1 MMKTLNRRTLLRGA
15 GGAAIA
21 LPFLSA
27 MGDPKKRFGFKTA
40 HAATGFPKRLLIV
53 NTGNGSVN
61 GYNPTTKGV
70 GGAGAIGTNRW
81 SPTGTPTAFDLS
93 NPANILAPL
102 TPNAKNLLLLDGF
115 DNRAGGD
122 ADGIC
127 FGNPHNKLATQL
139 TVRKYEQSTKMLY
152 NDAGGG
158 TSKCGV
164 YLTAGGI
171 SVDQELSNRLMGMA
185 KFPNIMMFTGPN
197 PKTLYAKEGFVNSGL
212 GTMKLYLSWKG
223 KDQAVIG
230 EFDPTKSFSTIF
242 GGGVAPGTP
251 IDNTA
256 QLARDKSILDAAL
269 ESYTG
274 LSARVGHDDK
284 IRLDAHAESIRAIE
298 AQLSGMQ
305 SMPATLSCKAPTAPG
320 ATDLTAFANYPATLN
335 VQSDL
340 MVAAMACDLT
350 RVGVLEWEPGFSE
363 IVHTWLGI
371 NKEHHGISHDTSAG
385 AIENLV
391 KINNYYAKEF
401 NNLIEKFK
409 AIPEGNGT
417 MLDNTAILW
426 MRELGEGS
434 SHDTFNQNWI
444 IAGTGGGY
452 FKNNFW
458 FKPTGNDKSY
468 YGNLILHFL
477 HMFGFTDTT
486 FGDPAYCNGLMTSIT
501 A

>member
-15 GGAAIA
+15 GGVAIA
-21 LPFLSA
+21 LPFLEA
-27 MGDPKKRFGFKTA
+27 MGDPRRIMGFKPA
-40 HAATGFPKRLLIV
+40 HAASGFPKRLLFV
-53 NTGNGSVN
+53 NTGNGCVR
-61 GYNPTTKGV
+61 GYKG
-70 GGAGAIGTNRW
+70 IGTNRW
-81 SPTGTPTAFDLS
+81 SPTGTPTNFDLS
-93 NPANILAPL
+93 VPAGNPMMILEPL
-102 TPNAKNLLLLDGF
+102 KTNAKNLLLLDGF

-171 SVDQELSNRLMGMA
+171 SVDQELSNRLMGQT

-197 PKTLYAKEGFVNSGL
+197 PKTMYAKEGFVNSGL

-242 GGGVAPGTP
+242 GGGVTGGT
-251 IDNTA
+251 IDNSA

-269 ESYTG
+269 ESYGTLG
-274 LSARVGHDDK
+274 ARLGHDDK
-284 IRLDAHAESIRAIE
+284 AKLDQHADAIRAIE
-298 AQLSGMQ
+298 MQLSGMQ
-305 SMPATLSCKAPTAPG
+305 SQPAMLNCTAPTAPA
-320 ATDLTAFANYPATLN
+320 ATDVSSFANYPATLN

-350 RVGVLEWEPGFSE
+350 RIGVLEWEPGFSE

-371 NKEHHGISHDTSAG
+371 NREHHGISHDTSAG

-401 NNLIEKFK
+401 NSLIEKFK
-409 AIPEGNGT
+409 AIPEGGGT
-417 MLDNTAILW
+417 MLDNTAIVW

-434 SHDTFNQNWI
+434 SHDTFDQAWV

-458 FKPTGNDKSY
+458 FKPTGNDKGY

-477 HMFGFTDTT
+477 HMFGGTDTV
-486 FGDPAYCNGLMTSIT
+486 FGDPNYCNGLMTSIT

>member
-1 MMKTLNRRTLLRGA
+1 MR
-15 GGAAIA
+15 
-21 LPFLSA
+21 
-27 MGDPKKRFGFKTA
+27 
-40 HAATGFPKRLLIV
+40 
-53 NTGNGSVN
+53 
-61 GYNPTTKGV
+61 
-70 GGAGAIGTNRW
+70 
-81 SPTGTPTAFDLS
+81 
-93 NPANILAPL
+93 
-102 TPNAKNLLLLDGF
+102 
-115 DNRAGGD
+115 
-122 ADGIC
+122 
-127 FGNPHNKLATQL
+127 
-139 TVRKYEQSTKMLY
+139 
-152 NDAGGG
+152 
-158 TSKCGV
+158 
-164 YLTAGGI
+164 
-171 SVDQELSNRLMGMA
+171 
-185 KFPNIMMFTGPN
+185 
-197 PKTLYAKEGFVNSGL
+197 
-212 GTMKLYLSWKG
+212 LYLSWKG

-230 EFDPTKSFSTIF
+230 EFDPVKSFNTIF

-274 LSARVGHDDK
+274 LGARVGHDDK
-284 IRLDAHAESIRAIE
+284 IRLDAHAEAIRGIE
-298 AQLSGMQ
+298 AQLAGMQ
-305 SMPATLSCKAPTAPG
+305 SKPAMLSCAAPTAPG
-320 ATDLTAFANYPATLN
+320 ATDLTSFANYPATLN

-350 RVGVLEWEPGFSE
+350 RVGVLEWEPGFSK

-401 NNLIEKFK
+401 NSLIDKLK
-409 AIPEGNGT
+409 AIPEAGGT

-434 SHDTFNQNWI
+434 SHDTFDQAWI

-468 YGNLILHFL
+468 YGNLICISCTCS
-477 HMFGFTDTT
+477 GSPTRSSEIR
-486 FGDPAYCNGLMTSIT
+486 CT
-501 A
+501 ATVS

>member
-15 GGAAIA
+15 GGVAIS
-21 LPFLSA
+21 LPFLEA
-27 MGDPKKRFGFKTA
+27 MGDPRKLIGFKPA

-53 NTGNGSVN
+53 NTGNGCVR
-61 GYNPTTKGV
+61 GYKG
-70 GGAGAIGTNRW
+70 IGTNRW
-81 SPTGTPTAFDLS
+81 SPSGTPTSFDLNTS
-93 NPANILAPL
+93 DILKPLAPN
-102 TPNAKNLLLLDGF
+102 TSNLLLFDGF
-115 DNRAGGD
+115 DNRAGND

-171 SVDQELSNRLMGMA
+171 SVDQELSNRLMGQT

-197 PKTLYAKEGFVNSGL
+197 PKTLYAKEGFINQGL

-230 EFDPTKSFSTIF
+230 EFDPTKSFQTIF
-242 GGGVAPGTP
+242 GGGVAPGMPVDTG
-251 IDNTA
+251 A

-269 ESYTG
+269 ESYNSLG
-274 LSARVGHDDK
+274 GRMGRDDK
-284 IRLDAHAESIRAIE
+284 TRLDQHAEAIRSIE
-298 AQLSGMQ
+298 TQLASMQ
-305 SMPATLSCKAPTAPG
+305 NKPATLTCATPTAP
-320 ATDLTAFANYPATLN
+320 ATTDLTTFANYPATLN

-350 RVGVLEWEPGFSE
+350 RIGVLEWEPGFSE

-371 NKEHHGISHDTSAG
+371 NREHHGISHDTSAG

-401 NNLIEKFK
+401 NSLIDKFK
-409 AIPEGNGT
+409 AIPEGGGT

-434 SHDTFNQNWI
+434 THDTFDQAWV

-452 FKNNFW
+452 FKNNYW
-458 FKPTGNDKSY
+458 LKPTGVDKSNH
-468 YGNLILHFL
+468 GNLILHFL
-477 HMFGFTDTT
+477 HMFGFTDAM
-486 FGDPAYCNGLMTSIT
+486 FGDPTYCSGLMANIT